1 MPHTSPTP
9 STPSTPRT
17 RLAYNANGLRSV
29 SLDDAVRTLADRGYD
44 GIELSLNAQ
53 HVDPWAFTAAD
64 AGRLRETLEATGV
77 VACSLAT
84 GDPHLLSADAFEP
97 ALVDPDPAER
107 ARRLDLLQRSV
118 RMGVL
123 VGVPL
128 VVFSTG
134 RRRPEVSAAQ
144 ADAWLDEALA
154 VLLDTLHDTLDAAGL
169 PRGSTVL
176 GIEPEPGFHC
186 RTNADVA
193 VVLER
198 TASPD
203 LWLSQDLGHC
213 VVEEEDAL
221 GSLARHLPITR
232 HLQVEDIANRVHA
245 HLVPGDGDVDFD
257 AVGRVLAG
265 GFEGWIS
272 VELYDHDAV
281 HREAARRSEE
291 FLREHFPSLAR
302 PVDVTDLTALEARA
316 TVPAR

>member
-1 MPHTSPTP
+1 MPETP
-9 STPSTPRT
+9 LTPSTPRA

-53 HVDPWAFTAAD
+53 HIDPWTFSAAD
-64 AGRLRETLEATGV
+64 AARLRETLAANGM

-84 GDPHLLSADAFEP
+84 GDPHLLSEEAFEP

-118 RMGVL
+118 RIGVL

-134 RRRPEVSAAQ
+134 KRRPEVGAAQ

-154 VLLDTLHDTLDAAGL
+154 VLLDTLHETLDAAGL

-221 GSLARHLPITR
+221 GSLSRHLPITR
-232 HLQVEDIANRVHA
+232 HLQVEDIADRVHA

-257 AVGRVLAG
+257 AVGRVLADG
-265 GFEGWIS
+265 YEGWIS
-272 VELYDHDAV
+272 VELYDHDPV
-281 HREAARRSEE
+281 HRDAAQRSEE
-291 FLREHFPSLAR
+291 FLRERFPSLAR
-302 PVDVTDLTALEARA
+302 PSRSIDLSSLETRSTASAH
-316 TVPAR
+316 

>member
-1 MPHTSPTP
+1 MSVTP
-9 STPSTPRT
+9 STPTTPRA

-53 HVDPWAFTAAD
+53 HVDPWSFSAAD
-64 AGRLRETLEATGV
+64 AEKLRATLSATGM

-84 GDPHLLSADAFEP
+84 GDPHLLSDTAFEP
-97 ALVDPDPAER
+97 ALVDPDAAER

-118 RMGVL
+118 RIGVQ

-134 RRRPEVSAAQ
+134 KRRPDVSEAQ

-154 VLLDTLHDTLDAAGL
+154 VLLATLHETLDAAGL

-186 RTNADVA
+186 ETNADVA

-198 TASPD
+198 TGSPD

-213 VVEEEDAL
+213 VVVEEDAL
-221 GSLARHLPITR
+221 GSLARHLPVTR
-232 HLQVEDIANRVHA
+232 HLQVEDIADRVHA

-257 AVGRVLAG
+257 AVGRVLADG
-265 GFEGWIS
+265 YDGWIS
-272 VELYDHDAV
+272 VELYDHDPV
-281 HREAARRSEE
+281 HRDAARRSAE
-291 FLREHFPSLAR
+291 FLRERFPSLAL
-302 PVDVTDLTALEARA
+302 PADTIDLAALEAQVTA
-316 TVPAR
+316 PAL

>member
-1 MPHTSPTP
+1 MPETSLPSPT
-9 STPSTPRT
+9 SHA

-53 HVDPWAFTAAD
+53 HVDPWTFSAAD
-64 AGRLRETLEATGV
+64 AAHLRETLAETGM

-84 GDPHLLSADAFEP
+84 GDPHLLSEHAFEP

-107 ARRLDLLQRSV
+107 ARRLDLLQRGV
-118 RMGVL
+118 RTGVL
-123 VGVPL
+123 IGVPL

-134 RRRPEVSAAQ
+134 KRRPEVSEAQ

-154 VLLDTLHDTLDAAGL
+154 VLLDTLHETLDAAGL

-176 GIEPEPGFHC
+176 AIEPEPGFHC

-193 VVLER
+193 AVLER
-198 TASPD
+198 TGSTD

-221 GSLARHLPITR
+221 GSLARHLPVTR
-232 HLQVEDIANRVHA
+232 HLQVEDIAGRVHA

-257 AVGRVLAG
+257 AVGRVLADG
-265 GFEGWIS
+265 YDGWIS
-272 VELYDHDAV
+272 VELYDHDPV

-291 FLREHFPSLAR
+291 FLRDRFPSLTRSSDAI
-302 PVDVTDLTALEARA
+302 DLTVLEERSTTA
-316 TVPAR
+316 VH